1 VSRAAQ
7 SNPRAAAS
15 LGRSLLRHNRYE
27 ALAAFRDVDV
37 VVMAGTNDRLTPPAH
52 AHRIAERLP
61 SSHVVVYQGA
71 GHHLPYERREAVAA
85 HLLGLTAKARASAW
99 KVGASG
105 GMNPTFVT

>member
-1 VSRAAQ
+1 
-7 SNPRAAAS
+7 
-15 LGRSLLRHNRYE
+15 
-27 ALAAFRDVDV
+27 
-37 VVMAGTNDRLTPPAH
+37 MAGTNDRLTPPAH

>member
-1 VSRAAQ
+1 M
-7 SNPRAAAS
+7 
-15 LGRSLLRHNRYE
+15 GRSLLRHNRYE

-99 KVGASG
+99 KWARAAG
-105 GMNPTFVT
+105 

>member
-1 VSRAAQ
+1 
-7 SNPRAAAS
+7 
-15 LGRSLLRHNRYE
+15 
-27 ALAAFRDVDV
+27 
-37 VVMAGTNDRLTPPAH
+37 
-52 AHRIAERLP
+52 
-61 SSHVVVYQGA
+61 VVVYQGA